1 MANKLRATVNV
12 TLAKTITADL
22 DDAATISTTVTSVA
36 VPRVKAGQFY
46 LVAMANADLTANLL
60 MQGVVYCEADNVL
73 IVRTV
78 NPTAGTLNPSA
89 ADLHVIGL

>member
-1 MANKLRATVNV
+1 MRLHATVNV
-12 TLAKTITADL
+12 TLAKTIAGVDL
-22 DDAATISTTVTSVA
+22 ASNATIVTVTTNVA
-36 VPRVKAGQFY
+36 VPGVRAGQMY

-60 MQGVVYCEADNVL
+60 MQSVIICEADDVL

-78 NPTAGTLNPSA
+78 NPTAGTLNPTA